1 MDVIFE
7 LLMLIDLFMNASLTT
22 QILASIFLLLFY
34 LPGIEGVNKATNVIK
49 VSRYLHQLLSQ
60 PVTLAGR
67 CLL

>member
-22 QILASIFLLLFY
+22 QILASIFLLLFI
-34 LPGIEGVNKATNVIK
+34 PGIEGVNKATNVIK

>member
-34 LPGIEGVNKATNVIK
+34 LVLRVDLPLYFQTPVI
-49 VSRYLHQLLSQ
+49 
-60 PVTLAGR
+60 T
-67 CLL
+67 

>member
-34 LPGIEGVNKATNVIK
+34 LVLRELTKLLMCSKYHGVFINFFP
-49 VSRYLHQLLSQ
+49 SQ
-60 PVTLAGR
+60 
-67 CLL
+67 